1 MIGREITLA
10 HGSGGT
16 AYRELVEEIFLP
28 AYASAELL
36 ALGDSALCDLA
47 GGRAAFT
54 TDGYVVRPLFF
65 PGGDI
70 GSLAV
75 SGTVND
81 LAVSGAVPRYIS
93 VGMILE
99 ASFEVETLRQI
110 AASIAETA
118 RRAGVRVVTGD
129 TKVVERGHAD
139 GIYITTA
146 GIGTLDGG
154 WLIPVQRALAGD
166 VILATGPIACHGM
179 AVMAAREAMGFSPPI
194 ESDAKPLASLLR
206 GLLETGLPVHALR
219 DPTRGGV
226 AATLTEW
233 AGPGIDITLNEPALP
248 LRADVRAVCALLGMD
263 PLFVANEGIALIAL
277 PEAMAPKAL
286 EVLRSHLDGALAAPI
301 ASVSPGSG
309 RLLARTETG
318 ATRRVRMPAGELLP
332 RIC

>member
-1 MIGREITLA
+1 M
-10 HGSGGT
+10 
-16 AYRELVEEIFLP
+16 VK
-28 AYASAELL
+28 
-36 ALGDSALCDLA
+36 
-47 GGRAAFT
+47 
-54 TDGYVVRPLFF
+54 PLFF

-81 LAVSGAVPRYIS
+81 LAVSGAVPRYLS

-99 ASFEVETLRQI
+99 AGFEIDALRRI
-110 AASIAETA
+110 AGSIAETA
-118 RRAGVRVVTGD
+118 RRTGVRVVTGD

-154 WLIPVQRALAGD
+154 WALPAQRVEPGD
-166 VILATGPIACHGM
+166 AVLVTGPIACHGM

-194 ESDAKPLASLLR
+194 ESDAKPLANLLR
-206 GLLETGLPVHALR
+206 ALLETGLPVHAMR

-233 AGPGIDITLNEPALP
+233 AGPNVDIVVEESALP
-248 LRADVRAVCALLGMD
+248 LRADVRAACALLGMD
-263 PLFVANEGIALIAL
+263 PLFVANEGVALIAL
-277 PEAMAPKAL
+277 PEGSASSAL
-286 EVLRSHLDGALAAPI
+286 EVLRRHPDGAFAARI
-301 ASVSPGSG
+301 AAVEPGSG
-309 RLLARTETG
+309 RVLVRAGTG
-318 ATRRVRMPAGELLP
+318 ALRRVRMPSGELLP